1 MKYLKKFNES
11 KIDLEDLQK
20 YCNECLAYLIDEGFV
35 VNIYTFND
43 KVYEFE
49 FKKEPYQSFSFDT
62 IKEDFLTFLEVL
74 NDKYEILKLNNSQN
88 NIRINGL
95 RKDGEYLID
104 DLMYE
109 NVSVDFPILS
119 ILFKIQEKN
128 PN

>member
-35 VNIYTFND
+35 VNIYTFNN
-43 KVYEFE
+43 KIYEFE
-49 FKKEPYQSFSFDT
+49 FRKDPLESFNFYT
-62 IKEDFLTFLEVL
+62 INEDFLTFLEAL
-74 NDKYEILKLNNSQN
+74 NDKYEILKLGNSQN

>member
-35 VNIYTFND
+35 VNIYTFNN
-43 KVYEFE
+43 KIYEFE
-49 FKKEPYQSFSFDT
+49 FRKDPLESFNFYT
-62 IKEDFLTFLEVL
+62 INEDFLTFLEAL
-74 NDKYEILKLNNSQN
+74 NDKYEILKLGNGQN

-109 NVSVDFPILS
+109 IFSVDFPILS